1 MNTRKHSSGSPRPCC
16 KSPHNNK
23 SLPIYLHT
31 IIIIIIIIIIILK
44 SEKNSSSKFW
54 SITISLGQSVPPLP
68 QAESSPILLRV
79 VIRDKLKTTV
89 LIGLLSHT

>member
-23 SLPIYLHT
+23 SLPIYLH
-31 IIIIIIIIIIILK
+31 IIIIIILK

>member
-31 IIIIIIIIIIILK
+31 IIIIILK